1 MILFLVML
9 TCQNQVKVMYLLA
22 KKETAKQKSTTQLLD
37 LAKGF
42 VVNINVNVN
51 K

>member
-1 MILFLVML
+1 MSKPSESDIV
-9 TCQNQVKVMYLLA
+9 VG
-22 KKETAKQKSTTQLLD
+22 KKKKLSKQKSTSQLLD